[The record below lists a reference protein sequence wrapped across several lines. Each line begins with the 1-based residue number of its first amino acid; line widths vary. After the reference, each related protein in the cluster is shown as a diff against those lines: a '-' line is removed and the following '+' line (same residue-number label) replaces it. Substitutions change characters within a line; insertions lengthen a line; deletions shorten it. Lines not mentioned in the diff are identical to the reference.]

1 MLEQIVKSGL
11 CKYFSITT
19 GTKCSDLNSS
29 TRSVGY
35 SIYKTISE
43 LDVPPKQDPT
53 AIIDTKLSVILS
65 MRKNVGIMLGKAASI
80 TGEQFARR
88 HII

>member
-1 MLEQIVKSGL
+1 MLEQIVESGL
-11 CKYFSITT
+11 SKYFSITT
-19 GTKCSDLNSS
+19 GTRCSDYSS

-53 AIIDTKLSVILS
+53 AIIDMKLSVILS
-65 MRKNVGIMLGKAASI
+65 IRKNVGIMLSKAASI
-80 TGEQFARR
+80 IGEQFARR

>member
-1 MLEQIVKSGL
+1 MWFIWVLEKL
-11 CKYFSITT
+11 SISRNDVRT
-19 GTKCSDLNSS
+19 GI
-29 TRSVGY
+29 

-65 MRKNVGIMLGKAASI
+65 IRKNVGIMLSKAASI
-80 TGEQFARR
+80 IGEQFARR